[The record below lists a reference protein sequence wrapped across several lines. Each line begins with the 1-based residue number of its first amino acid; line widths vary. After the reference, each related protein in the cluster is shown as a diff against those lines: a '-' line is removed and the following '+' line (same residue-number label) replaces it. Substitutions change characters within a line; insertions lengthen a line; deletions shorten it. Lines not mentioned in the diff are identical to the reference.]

1 MKIIQKVGV
10 PFDTELQQIFMLINV
25 IFARSNEI
33 CHDHILLGSMS
44 DTVREK
50 LFYADG
56 GETKLT
62 LLIGV
67 DICRNSEI
75 AGQLMQNVSGDTS
88 KVVQVPV
95 HTMKSKQRKDKPK
108 YSDDKLART
117 FKKHYF
123 QFV

>member
-1 MKIIQKVGV
+1 MKIIQKVGG
-10 PFDTELQQIFMLINV
+10 PFDTELQQIVMLINV

-33 CHDHILLGSMS
+33 CHDHILLGSTS

-62 LLIGV
+62 LLMGV

-75 AGQLMQNVSGDTS
+75 TGQLMQNVTVCVEPSN
-88 KVVQVPV
+88 VEQVPV

-108 YSDDKLART
+108 YSDDKVART
-117 FKKHYF
+117 F
-123 QFV
+123 